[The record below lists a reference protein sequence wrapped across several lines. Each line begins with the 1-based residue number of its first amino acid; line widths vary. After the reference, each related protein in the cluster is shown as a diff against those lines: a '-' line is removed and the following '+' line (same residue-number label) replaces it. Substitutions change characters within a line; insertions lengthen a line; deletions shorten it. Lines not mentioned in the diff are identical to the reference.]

1 MKATKNQKDDFEEF
15 NFFGMEKPE
24 ESEEVYKVQKDEL
37 NPFMFI
43 ESVSKTKKELIKNSD
58 QPSYAE
64 KQYNPYIVNIGLSLF
79 ADTILHANEM
89 NRLHHL
95 SKDAQYRYYLGALK
109 PRDRRSKW
117 HKASKDSDLDN
128 IQQVYQCNRT
138 VAKQY
143 LKVLSKEDIEKIN
156 SKVNK
161 GGS

>member
-1 MKATKNQKDDFEEF
+1 MKQTSARKDDFKEF
-15 NFFGMEKPE
+15 DFFGLDAPE
-24 ESEEVYKVQKDEL
+24 EKQEDFHASKNEL
-37 NPFMFI
+37 TPFTFI
-43 ESVSKTKKELIKNSD
+43 ESVSKTKKDLIKNSD
-58 QPSYAE
+58 QPAQVE
-64 KQYNPYIVNIGLSLF
+64 KQYNPYIANIGLSLF

-95 SKDAQYRYYLGALK
+95 PKDAQYRYYLAALK

-117 HKASKDSDLDN
+117 YKAAKDSDLDV

-143 LKVLSKEDIEKIN
+143 LKVLSNEDLEKIN
-156 SKVNK
+156 KRVNK